1 MTNHIALDP
10 KHSVVVEACAGSG
23 KTWLLVSRI
32 VRLLLDGAPPSQI
45 LAITFTRKAAQEMQ
59 ARLQLWLRDLALG
72 DEASVHQ
79 FFAERGIKNLSDEQ
93 LQRARSLYK
102 EVLLAQP
109 AITISTFHGWFIQVM
124 QRAPLNADVMHGASL
139 LERAG
144 AEQEE
149 AWEELLERMRK
160 QPESAEAQHMQWLF
174 EECGLFTT
182 RQLLFNFLGK
192 RAEWW
197 AYIPPSPAGGGTEG
211 GGEAVQFAL
220 NDLREYLAVDMD
232 FDPVADWGMCGNSE
246 EVLFAFV
253 HQLASNGTDVQK
265 SKASE
270 LERAWTDS
278 QPEERF
284 ELMWKLLFTLADTPR
299 KGSPFKAIT
308 KQAAVLFERTRD
320 VLQDSLQAV
329 RDTLAEQQAYRLNEA
344 VLHCGV
350 AFLEHYQTLKAQK
363 QQIDFSDLEW
373 QLCRLLQQSEHAETM
388 QYKLDS
394 RYRHVLLDEFQDTNP
409 LQWQILRAWFDA
421 AVAVESQ
428 PTVFVVG
435 DPKQSIYRFRRA
447 DARLFGVAR
456 EYLQEHFVAATLGNS
471 LTRRNSQPVVDAVN
485 AVFREQPDGFEFV
498 EHKTHQTELPG
509 HVLVLPL
516 AVAAELI
523 SEAKSSPL
531 SQRGRAGVGEAF
543 EALTLRNPLAT
554 AREESEEGARQIEA
568 VQFAEQLQT
577 IVRDWAVNDAGEER
591 RATYGDIM
599 VLVRS
604 RTHLAVYEE
613 ALRAK
618 HIPFISSRRGGLLDT
633 LEAEDV
639 QALLMFLI
647 TPFADLALAQVLR
660 TPIFACSDADLMR
673 LAQLST
679 PSPLMGEGR
688 GEGVKISWWQRL
700 QHLAE
705 TSPSPIGGG
714 VGVGEHALLQRAHQ
728 LLNRWLALA
737 DKLPVHDLLDRIY
750 FEGDVIARYSA
761 VLPSE
766 MCAKVTANLHAFM
779 EIALSVDAGRYPSL
793 PRFLQELSE
802 LRDSSDDAPDEGKLG
817 TAGDAV
823 RIYTVHESKGLEAP
837 IVWLLDANAA
847 KNNNKDGNDVLLDW
861 PTHEPQPLHFSM
873 YADQASRGKK
883 RAPLFEQ
890 DAAQQAR
897 EEMNLLYVAMT
908 RAQQALIVSGNSK
921 GEEKEDKKKA
931 PSWYDRITAVVSE
944 QPNPL
949 HKAASVSKEDRGWE
963 AKKVVL
969 PYVLPTGKRA
979 ARNTAQQQRGI
990 WLHALLQ
997 TLTETNS
1004 LSHRGRA
1011 GVGEPSS
1018 QQRAELQHR
1027 LAIPPSEMESLYQ
1040 QAQHILTSP
1049 QLARF
1054 FDAAQYRSACN
1065 EMPYINAKGELKR
1078 IDRLVEF
1085 DDEVWVLDYKLGDS
1099 EDAARYRAQMEEY
1112 RAAMQSVYAGKTVRC
1127 ALVFA
1132 EGKLLE
1138 I

>member
-1 MTNHIALDP
+1 MDMSIALDP
-10 KHSVVVEACAGSG
+10 RRSVVVEACAGSG

-32 VRLLLDGAPPSQI
+32 VRLLLDGAQPSQI

-59 ARLQLWLRDLALG
+59 ARLQEWLRDLAMK
-72 DEASVHQ
+72 DEQWVRT
-79 FFAERGIKNLSDEQ
+79 FCAERGIAMLSDEQ
-93 LQRARSLYK
+93 VALARSLYST
-102 EVLLAQP
+102 VLLAQP
-109 AITISTFHGWFIQVM
+109 AITISTFHGWFMQVM
-124 QRAPLNADVMHGASL
+124 QRAPLNADVMHGMTL

-144 AEQEE
+144 AEQDE
-149 AWEELLERMRK
+149 AWEELLEQMRK
-160 QPESAEAQHMQWLF
+160 QPDGVDAQHMQWLLDA
-174 EECGLFTT
+174 CGLFTT
-182 RQLLFNFLGK
+182 RKLLFNFLGK

-197 AYIPPSPAGGGTEG
+197 AYTQGQKDALT
-211 GGEAVQFAL
+211 FAL
-220 NDLREYLAVDMD
+220 DTLRNDLAVDLG
-232 FDPVADWGMCGNSE
+232 FDAVADWGMCGNNE
-246 EVLFAFV
+246 EAFFAFV
-253 HQLASNGTDVQK
+253 RQLTSNGTEVQQG
-265 SKASE
+265 KASE
-270 LERAWTDS
+270 LEKAWTDAKAES
-278 QPEERF
+278 RFDTVQP
-284 ELMWKLLFTLADTPR
+284 LLFTQAGEPR
-299 KGSPFKAIT
+299 SFKPT
-308 KQAAVLFERTRD
+308 KKQDKEVFLVTCAALF
-320 VLQDSLQAV
+320 
-329 RDTLAEQQAYRLNEA
+329 DTLQEVIDTQAEQQAYRLNEA

-350 AFLEHYQTLKAQK
+350 ALLGRYQALKAQK
-363 QQIDFSDLEW
+363 QQMDFSDLEW

-421 AVAVESQ
+421 AVAVQSQ

-456 EYLQEHFVAATLGNS
+456 EYLQEHFNAEILGNS
-471 LTRRNSQPVVDAVN
+471 LTRRNAQPIVDAVN

-516 AVAAELI
+516 AVAEQREAVAE
-523 SEAKSSPL
+523 E
-531 SQRGRAGVGEAF
+531 GGV
-543 EALTLRNPLAT
+543 LTLRDPLTTPRTEA
-554 AREESEEGARQIEA
+554 EDGARHLEA
-568 VQFAEQLQT
+568 VQFADELKT
-577 IVRDWAVNDAGEER
+577 IVSDWSVNDEGNMR
-591 RATYGDIM
+591 RASYGDIM

-660 TPIFACSDADLMR
+660 TPIFACSDADLVS
-673 LAQLST
+673 LAT
-679 PSPLMGEGR
+679 GE
-688 GEGVKISWWQRL
+688 KTSWWQRL
-700 QHLAE
+700 QQLSE
-705 TSPSPIGGG
+705 PSP
-714 VGVGEHALLQRAHQ
+714 ALQRAVE
-728 LLNRWLALA
+728 LLQRWLALA

-761 VLPSE
+761 VLPHE
-766 MCAKVTANLHAFM
+766 MRAKVTANLHAFM

-802 LRDSSDDAPDEGKLG
+802 LRDSNDDAPDEGKLG

-837 IVWLLDANAA
+837 IVWLLDANAEK
-847 KNNNKDGNDVLLDW
+847 KNRDGNDVILDW
-861 PTHEPQPLHFSM
+861 PTHDERPLHFSL
-873 YADQASRGKK
+873 YTDQASRGKE
-883 RAPLFEQ
+883 RAPLFEL

-908 RAQQALIVSGNSK
+908 RAQQALIISGNQGSK
-921 GEEKEDKKKA
+921 ETKQLTWYGRIASVQGEQA
-931 PSWYDRITAVVSE
+931 
-944 QPNPL
+944 NPL
-949 HKAASVSKEDRGWE
+949 NTVAATAHDTERSAEQNV
-963 AKKVVL
+963 AIPVI
-969 PYVLPTGKRA
+969 LPTGKRTT
-979 ARNTAQQQRGI
+979 RNTAQQQRGI
-990 WLHALLQ
+990 WLHSMLQ
-997 TLTETNS
+997 FLTEITTRS
-1004 LSHRGRA
+1004 MTDGPREML
-1011 GVGEPSS
+1011 
-1018 QQRAELQHR
+1018 QQRLSM
-1027 LAIPPSEMESLYQ
+1027 SEEEMDALYQ
-1040 QAQHILTSP
+1040 QAQHILAAP
-1049 QLARF
+1049 HLVRF
-1054 FDAAQYRSACN
+1054 FDAQQYRNAYN

-1099 EDAARYRAQMEEY
+1099 EDASRHQMQMREY
-1112 RAAMQSVYAGKTVRC
+1112 QVAMQSVHVGKTVRC

-1132 EGKLLE
+1132 DGILSEV
-1138 I
+1138 